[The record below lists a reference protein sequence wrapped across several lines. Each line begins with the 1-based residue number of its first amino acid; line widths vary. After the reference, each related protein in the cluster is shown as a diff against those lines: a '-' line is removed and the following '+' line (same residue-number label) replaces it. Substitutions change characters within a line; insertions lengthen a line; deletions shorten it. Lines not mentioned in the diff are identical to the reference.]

1 MQIEIKDVT
10 CGYGNHSVVN
20 SFSTIIDQGEI
31 LCFLGPNGVGKT
43 TLFKSIMGLLPL
55 LDGEVLIDSKDSRR
69 ISRKKFASLVGY
81 VPQTHSTPFAFKAL
95 DVVLMGSTAR
105 LNAFSN
111 PSKSDYTKAFEV
123 MGQLGIERFADKIF
137 TELSGGERQMV
148 MIARALMQE
157 PAFIMLDEPTASL
170 DFGNQAKVLKEL
182 KTLSNQGIGIAMTTH
197 APEHAFLCGGR
208 AVLFAPGG
216 HALSGPVKEIL
227 TEENLEKAYGLP
239 VAVIEDRWHDRRMI
253 HCTPVI

>member
-1 MQIEIKDVT
+1 MEIEIKCIA
-10 CGYGNHSVVN
+10 CGYGKHSVVN
-20 SFSTIIDQGEI
+20 NFSTTINQGDI

-55 LDGEVLIDSKDSRR
+55 LDGQVLIDGTDLKK
-69 ISRKKFASLVGY
+69 ISRKKFASLIGY
-81 VPQTHSTPFAFKAL
+81 VPQTHSTPFAFQAL

-111 PSKSDYTKAFEV
+111 PSKSDYIKAHEV
-123 MGQLGIERFADKIF
+123 MEQLSIERFADKIF

-197 APEHAFLCGGR
+197 VPEHAFLCGGK
-208 AVLFAPGG
+208 AVLFTPGG

-227 TEENLEKAYGLP
+227 TEKNLEKAYGLP
-239 VAVIEDRWHDRRMI
+239 VAVIEDRWHIRKMI